1 MTEKESLAFGWHPV
15 LEALSSGKDLQ
26 KVLLQQGIRNERS
39 TELMRLCKE
48 RGVPVQYVPILKLDK
63 ITRKNHQGIIA
74 FLSPVEYADIDNLL
88 AMVFASGETPAIL
101 VLDGVDDVR
110 NFGAICRSA
119 ECFGFHGVLIPTK
132 GSAPISEDAIK
143 TSSGALLRLP
153 VCRTTNLTAT
163 LRSLQASG
171 LALVG
176 MTEKTDNLLMNVKH
190 EGPLAIVMGN
200 EELGL
205 SPDTLRIC
213 DHLAKIPMTGK
224 IASLNVSVSAGIA
237 MYHFFGS
244 RLA

>member
-1 MTEKESLAFGWHPV
+1 MTEKELLAFGWHPV
-15 LEALSSGKDLQ
+15 FEALASGKDLQ
-26 KVLLQQGIRNERS
+26 KVLLQQGIRNDRS

-48 RGVPVQYVPILKLDK
+48 RGVPVQYVPIFKLDK

-74 FLSPVEYADIDNLL
+74 FLSPVEYADLDNLV
-88 AMVFASGETPAIL
+88 AMVFAAGDIPAIL

-119 ECFGFHGVLIPTK
+119 ECFGFHGILIPTK

-153 VCRTTNLTAT
+153 VCRTPNLTAS

-176 MTEKTDNLLMNVKH
+176 MTEKTDNLLMSIKH
-190 EGPLAIVMGN
+190 AGPIAIVMGN
-200 EELGL
+200 EETGL
-205 SPDTLRIC
+205 SPDSLRIC
-213 DHLAKIPMTGK
+213 DHLAKIPMRGK
-224 IASLNVSVSAGIA
+224 IASLNVSVSAGVA
-237 MYHFFGS
+237 MYHFFGN
-244 RLA
+244 RLG